1 MDIRVWK
8 RILHK
13 KRPAPLD
20 DHLQEASPSGW
31 SFARGRPH
39 WVIICK
45 RPVPPDDN
53 LVIWEDRCLGMPKIL
68 GDIETLGFPEI
79 SGNTRISG
87 FTQNIGYYP
96 LPDDFQTESGR
107 VRYQMKYRVS
117 GRVRVPAGHWC
128 QINVVSHHSTF
139 VVTKLLR
146 NVLSNY
152 IYTNED
158 ILTNIYRETIATLR
172 AFYRPHNLK

>member
-1 MDIRVWK
+1 MNICVWK

-20 DHLQEASPSGW
+20 DYLQEASPCGW
-31 SFARGRPH
+31 SFARGRYLQMIIWEFGKIGVWEYQKY
-39 WVIICK
+39 WVIH
-45 RPVPPDDN
+45 
-53 LVIWEDRCLGMPKIL
+53 
-68 GDIETLGFPEI
+68 ETSGFPLI
-79 SGNTRISG
+79 SGDTRYFG
-87 FTQNIGYYP
+87 
-96 LPDDFQTESGR
+96 LPAAQWFSKLNR
-107 VRYQMKYRVS
+107 VGYQMKYWVS

-128 QINVVSHHSTF
+128 QINVVSHHFTF